1 MKIRILIYALGILF
15 LAGPAAAKIYK
26 WKDESGKTHFTD
38 NPTSIPKKYQKK
50 LNAIPDAPARVKTP
64 PRIPLQYEK
73 NIEAPTPDS
82 TPSPDDN
89 RWLKNINRNIK
100 KGTTAIH
107 LPFEKSLDNL
117 GPVAVTGKVYEGE
130 VNYPEGKNGLALH
143 TAGDG
148 SWVEVNPK
156 SKLRVGDWME
166 VSFKFHRED
175 WANPYKGGSGVQTIA
190 TVSGRNEKRI
200 NHLTIGF
207 YPRNSMALAVS
218 FRDDD
223 NKNHRMRT
231 EDGVVTLDW
240 HEVRLVVDGKAG
252 ETKLYFDG
260 RLAATEP
267 AVSAVLKNGV
277 DRIKFGTWFK
287 KNQAYRG
294 RIDDFMIQTKP

>member
-1 MKIRILIYALGILF
+1 MRFWILICALVILF

-26 WKDESGKTHFTD
+26 WKDESGKWRFTD
-38 NPTSIPKKYQKK
+38 NPSSIPQKHRKK
-50 LNAIPDAPARVKTP
+50 LKTEQDAP
-64 PRIPLQYEK
+64 PRIKTPRR
-73 NIEAPTPDS
+73 IPDS
-82 TPSPDDN
+82 SPATDDDK
-89 RWLKNINRNIK
+89 WLKNINRNIEQ
-100 KGTTAIH
+100 GTTVIR

-117 GPVAVTGKVYEGE
+117 GPIAVEGQVHEGE
-130 VNYPEGKNGLALH
+130 AEYSRGKNGFALH

-156 SKLRVGDWME
+156 SKLSVGDWMD

-175 WANPYKGGSGVQTIA
+175 WVNPYKGGSGVQTIA
-190 TVSGRNEKRI
+190 TVSGKNEKRI

-207 YPRNSMALAVS
+207 YPRNSMALAIS
-218 FRDDD
+218 FKDDD

-231 EDGVVTLDW
+231 ENSAVTLDW

-260 RLAATEP
+260 RLADTES
-267 AVSAVLKNGV
+267 AVPAVLKNGV

-287 KNQAYRG
+287 KNQAFRG
-294 RIDDFMIQTKP
+294 KIDDFTIRTKP